1 MSGLKDF
8 VFKHGRGRGHL
19 WVILFFLLLTL
30 AVTWP
35 LVLHLTDRVPGWFIA
50 DNYEYIWKMWWFKH
64 AIIDVHQS
72 PLFAPDIFY
81 PQGFYLAHAELSPLH
96 TVVGLPLTWLWGEV
110 PTYNLFTI
118 LSFVLT
124 GWATYALLYRMTGNH
139 WAGLIAGTILTLTP
153 YHTVRYGGILP
164 LMSIQGIPIFFLC
177 LEMWIED
184 RRCRWAAFA
193 GIGFLLSAWASLY
206 YAAGIMLLA
215 PVYALIRMQPIRTYL
230 IDRRMWIGFST
241 MAIIILLGLVPLVLP
256 YLELRQQVSLHIP
269 LDDVDFWSASVSD
282 YLLPPGLHPMW
293 GKWVRERL
301 LSVPEEYPQIS
312 LEFVLGI
319 GWIGLLF
326 ALYGW
331 RRSRHPARMASTW
344 FMISALVLSLGPR
357 LHLGRFPVVIP
368 APDQLV
374 ECFHRIL
381 NTIGAALP
389 SSEGYHLLQ
398 AEGITIPLPALLLRW
413 IFPVLVGV
421 RAWNRFAVFT
431 SLGLT
436 ILAGLGF
443 AKWISLEIAPGGNPR
458 NQLLD
463 RSRLAGIIVLT
474 LAIFELWPGR
484 IPVKPIEPRPVDR
497 WLAEQPGQFTIM
509 ELPLTSAL
517 SAPQMLYTRF
527 HGKRI
532 AFAYGTYFPYW
543 YREQYPELKECP
555 DNACIER
562 LQGWDVRFLLL
573 NREALSRGSQLEADL
588 DDSEALVRIGA
599 FDEIIV
605 YELRDA
611 WSDG

>member
-1 MSGLKDF
+1 MSGLKDL
-8 VFKHGRGRGHL
+8 VFKHERARGHL
-19 WVILFFLLLTL
+19 WVILFFLLLSL

-35 LVLHLTDRVPGWFIA
+35 LVLHMTDRVPGWYIA

-81 PQGFYLAHAELSPLH
+81 PQGFHLAHAELSPLH

-110 PTYNLFTI
+110 MTYNLFTI

-139 WAGLIAGTILTLTP
+139 WAGLLAGTMLTLTP

-193 GIGFLLSAWASLY
+193 GMGFLLAAWASLY

-215 PVYALIRMQPIRTYL
+215 PVYALIRMQPIRTFL
-230 IDRRMWIGFST
+230 RDRRIRIGFGT

-256 YLELRQQVSLHIP
+256 YLELGQQVSLHIP
-269 LDDVDFWSASVSD
+269 LDDVDFWSESVSD
-282 YLLPPGLHPMW
+282 YLLPPGLHPIW

-301 LSVPEEYPQIS
+301 LSVPAEYPQIS

-326 ALYGW
+326 AIYGW
-331 RRSRHPARMASTW
+331 RRSRHPARKASTW
-344 FMISALVLSLGPR
+344 LMICALVLSLGPR
-357 LHLGRFPVVIP
+357 FHVGRFPVVIP

-374 ECFHRIL
+374 EFFHRIL

-431 SLGLT
+431 SLGLA

-443 AKWISLEIAPGGNPR
+443 AKWISLEIAPGGNPMK
-458 NQLLD
+458 QLLD
-463 RSRLAGIIVLT
+463 RSRLAGIIVLV

-484 IPVKPIEPRPVDR
+484 IPLKPIEPRPVDR
-497 WLAEQPGQFTIM
+497 WLAEQPDQFTIM

-543 YREQYPELKECP
+543 YRSQFPELMLCP
-555 DNACIER
+555 EAACINR
-562 LQGWDVRFLLL
+562 LQEWDVNYLLL
-573 NREALSRGSQLEADL
+573 NKEALPSGSRLEDGL
-588 DDSEALVRIGA
+588 DRSEALIRNVVL
-599 FDEIIV
+599 DELVV
-605 YELRDA
+605 YELQYDR
-611 WSDG
+611 SDD